1 MIPFMLTEAA
11 RVVAGRLHPQS
22 EEMNIYR
29 LFTDSRECD
38 GGKGLFFALRG
49 EKCDGNTFV
58 DQVVGAGNAALVD
71 DERAFVK
78 NTILVSDV
86 KKAVYQLACWYRSE
100 KCPEVKAVCI
110 TGSVG
115 KTTTKDM
122 TGLIFSACADTYV
135 TGGNR
140 NSLIGVP
147 LSVMSID
154 SKNEYAV
161 LELGMSERGEI
172 EKLSRLAK
180 PYLSVITAI
189 GSSHLE
195 ALGSIENI
203 KNEKFDILKG
213 ERPEGKIVL
222 NADNPLERDEGLK
235 LGERAIFCS
244 LQCADADFFAHDI
257 SETDTGSRFVIRH
270 KCSETVVNINV
281 PGVHNVSNALLSF
294 AAGVSCGFES
304 KKCAEA
310 LERYTSTGN
319 RQHKY
324 VSDGIT
330 IIADCYN
337 ASPESMSAALDVLAS
352 ADGRKIAVLGDM
364 LELGGD
370 SERLH
375 REVAVKAASSADV
388 LVFIGD
394 MAEIYRD
401 AAERDCLTYGIGEK
415 SEAASRLKTILKSG
429 DTVLFKASNRLHLE
443 DIIKELGL

>member
-1 MIPFMLTEAA
+1 MLSEAA
-11 RVVAGRLHPQS
+11 YAVGGRLHPQS
-22 EEMNIYR
+22 DGMNITR
-29 LFTDSRECD
+29 LFTDSRESD
-38 GGKGLFFALRG
+38 GGNGLFFALRG
-49 EKCDGNTFV
+49 ERCDGNSFV
-58 DQVVGAGNAALVD
+58 GQVVDAGNAALVD
-71 DERAFVK
+71 DEKAFIK
-78 NTILVSDV
+78 NTILVPDV
-86 KKAVYQLACWYRSE
+86 KTAVYKLACWYRSQ
-100 KCPEVKAVCI
+100 KCPDVKAVCI

-122 TGLIFSACADTYV
+122 TGLVFSYCADTYV

-180 PYLSVITAI
+180 PYLSVITTI

-213 ERPEGKIVL
+213 ERPDGKIIL
-222 NADNPLERDEGLK
+222 NADNPLELAEGLK
-235 LGERAIFCS
+235 LGDRAVLCS
-244 LQCADADFFAHDI
+244 LKHSDADFFAHNI
-257 SETDTGSRFVIRH
+257 AETKNGSRFTVR
-270 KCSETVVNINV
+270 CNSSETEININV
-281 PGVHNVSNALLSF
+281 PGLHNVSNALLAF
-294 AAGVSCGFES
+294 AAGVSCGFET

-310 LERYTSTGN
+310 LGRYTSTGN

-324 VSDGIT
+324 VSGGIT
-330 IIADCYN
+330 VIADCYN

-364 LELGGD
+364 LELGDG
-370 SERLH
+370 SETLH
-375 REVAVKAASSADV
+375 REVAVKAASSADI
-388 LVFIGD
+388 LIFIGN
-394 MAEIYRD
+394 MAGVYRD
-401 AAERDCLTYGIGEK
+401 AVGRECLTYGINEK
-415 SEAASRLKTILKSG
+415 SDAASALKKLLRPD